1 MAPDETNPF
10 PGREE
15 LLAGL
20 PARRADTLLFVI
32 ESRTA
37 HLLAR
42 SRRAITP
49 FAIEADDDENELE
62 FFEAFSQGRDP
73 PITPA
78 IQDLERHSG
87 QWAPLVARNPQV
99 RAAVAHRL
107 GKKYRFT
114 RRDTP
119 GIRRALA
126 LDDPEVSQAY
136 RRLYHQPLEDIFVSR
151 GSPASR
157 LR

>member
-1 MAPDETNPF
+1 MAPDETDLF

-42 SRRAITP
+42 SRQAMTP
-49 FAIEADDDENELE
+49 FAAEAHDDETELE

-78 IQDLERHSG
+78 IQDL
-87 QWAPLVARNPQV
+87 
-99 RAAVAHRL
+99 
-107 GKKYRFT
+107 
-114 RRDTP
+114 
-119 GIRRALA
+119 
-126 LDDPEVSQAY
+126 
-136 RRLYHQPLEDIFVSR
+136 
-151 GSPASR
+151 
-157 LR
+157 